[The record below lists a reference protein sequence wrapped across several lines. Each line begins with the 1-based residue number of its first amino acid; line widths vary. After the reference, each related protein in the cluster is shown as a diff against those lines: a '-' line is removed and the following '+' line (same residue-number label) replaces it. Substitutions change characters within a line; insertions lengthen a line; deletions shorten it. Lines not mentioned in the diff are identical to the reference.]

1 LLHIGCL
8 FASPKAFEVG
18 TFHPLA
24 SSSPVAGIPF
34 SSCLFLTHASG
45 APRSAE
51 VGGKAAKNSIS
62 YMKTEAAFVLTV
74 CEGWRNPQAA
84 LKAGTPSGDSTLD
97 KVN

>member
-1 LLHIGCL
+1 MKRLQLLLHIGCL

-34 SSCLFLTHASG
+34 SSCLFLPIASG
-45 APRSAE
+45 LPRSAE

-62 YMKTEAAFVLTV
+62 YMKTEVAMIYYA
-74 CEGWRNPQAA
+74 
-84 LKAGTPSGDSTLD
+84 KAD
-97 KVN
+97 KICRPP